1 MTRAYFDASMQDE
14 AEDSEAAT
22 MPAVGFY
29 FTARAIG

>member
-29 FTARAIG
+29 FTVRAIG